1 MSRLTVWTFLVA
13 GLLSVGTA
21 GSTAAQQTTSLG
33 TIDFPVSVTSVEAK
47 EHFLQGAMMLH
58 SFEWEDAAEAFQ
70 AAQQVEPDFTMAYW
84 GEALSHTTG
93 HHFPAGQNLAAARE
107 VLSRLAETREERAAK
122 AQTAREKD

>member
-58 SFEWEDAAEAFQ
+58 SFELEDAAEAFQ

-107 VLSRLAETREERAAK
+107 VLSRLAETR
-122 AQTAREKD
+122 